1 MIADDRLEI
10 LVKACVDEE
19 VRDVAL
25 PVDMIARI
33 TAPRP
38 PRRRMFSFP
47 VVLAGVATAAVAL
60 VVPVALALERQND
73 RSTAPIIAMTL
84 KPDDLS
90 NRIEVG
96 HLPSGA
102 KGMPGKGHVR
112 FAEHGPD
119 PRSSNV
125 RVWQRNYNFGA
136 SGRFPRAVLIR
147 VFSGDITLRKI
158 TEQYLTPNL
167 AQTQE
172 VVVSQGQALAHTT
185 YPLPGYAN
193 EAVVWQP
200 REGLVI
206 YVKATQFTRAETVKI
221 AKGVTVK

>member
-1 MIADDRLEI
+1 MIADDRLEK

-60 VVPVALALERQND
+60 VVPVALALDRQND
-73 RSTAPIIAMTL
+73 KSTAPIISLTL
-84 KPDDLS
+84 KPDDLN
-90 NRIEVG
+90 NRIAAG

-102 KGMPGKGHVR
+102 KDMAGSGRGR
-112 FAEHGPD
+112 FAEQGPD
-119 PRSSNV
+119 PRSPNV
-125 RVWQRNYNFGA
+125 RVWQRNYGFGV
-136 SGRFPRAVLIR
+136 SGRFPRVVVIR
-147 VFSGDITLRKI
+147 VFSGDTTLSKI
-158 TEQYLTPNL
+158 IEQYVTPNL

-172 VVVSQGQALAHTT
+172 VVVPQGQAVAMTSS
-185 YPLPGYAN
+185 PLPGTTA

-200 REGLVI
+200 RKGLVI
-206 YVKATQFTRAETVKI
+206 YVKATQFSRAETVKI
-221 AKGVTVK
+221 AKGVTIK